1 MTKKDYRILVVD
13 DHPDVRESLARLLQ
27 HAGYQVETAE
37 DGSHALKAQAERP
50 AHVLI
55 TDIFMPEHDGVE
67 IITAFRQKFPA
78 TRVLAMSGD
87 APGSAKQDY
96 LEVAELVG
104 ADLTLRKPFPPE
116 ALLQKLEALL
126 APAA

>member
-1 MTKKDYRILVVD
+1 MKKSDYRILVVD

-27 HAGYQVETAE
+27 HAGYTVDTAPN
-37 DGSHALKAQAERP
+37 GIQALKVQAERP

-67 IITAFRQKFPA
+67 IITAFRKQFPA

-104 ADLTLRKPFPPE
+104 AELTLRKPFPPE
-116 ALLQKLEALL
+116 ALLKKLESLL
-126 APAA
+126 PA